1 MKRLPFTRDGFTLF
15 LDTDSGHVRWIKT
28 DKRSNGPFAELT
40 APEFTS
46 RAVLEPDYSSD
57 PRKACQR
64 ALRLTR
70 EVNERNHRLE
80 TINVLL
86 GMHGT
91 EAIRGEWQ
99 SGYWWDVVA
108 AYCNAGDRYATT
120 VLQVRGDSSFRSSRF
135 IVSSWGDFVD
145 RNGKKYGIV

>member
-1 MKRLPFTRDGFTLF
+1 MKKLPFTRDGFTLF

-28 DKRSNGPFAELT
+28 DNRSNGPFAELT

-70 EVNERNHRLE
+70 DVAENNRIEA
-80 TINVLL
+80 INTLL

-99 SGYWWDVVA
+99 NGYWGNVVA
-108 AYCNAGDRYATT
+108 AYCNTGDTYAAT
-120 VLQVRGDSSFRSSRF
+120 VFRVRGDSSFRSSRF
-135 IVSSWGDFVD
+135 IVSSWRDFVE
-145 RNGKKYGIV
+145 RNGKKYGIE